1 MRSERTDED
10 PGRAAGP
17 ARRGRGRGGRG
28 ALALLAAAAVI
39 FAARA
44 TEACSCAT
52 PPSTAEALADA
63 DAVFQ
68 GRVLT
73 VQRAWS
79 EEHPKLAGVLARV
92 LPGRLEERLVGSGLV
107 ATVEVQAAWKGVTT
121 TRARVL
127 TSLYSCGFRLLPG
140 EAYLLYAHD
149 FGDGYEVSA
158 CGRSMPIARAGRDLA
173 ELGPGSIALRE
184 PPSPWA
190 AVGFGATAPLLGG
203 AAWLAWAAARRVRR
217 RYGNSVA
224 A

>member
-1 MRSERTDED
+1 MRSERTDG
-10 PGRAAGP
+10 GRAAGP
-17 ARRGRGRGGRG
+17 ARRGRGRGGPG

-44 TEACSCAT
+44 TEACSCGSS
-52 PPSTAEALADA
+52 PPPAEALASA

-68 GRVLT
+68 GRVT
-73 VQRAWS
+73 AVRPAWS
-79 EEHPKLAGVLARV
+79 EDHPRLAGALARV
-92 LPGRLEERLVGSGLV
+92 LPGRFEERLVGGGLL
-107 ATVEVQAAWKGVTT
+107 ATVEVQAAWKGVTS
-121 TRARVL
+121 TRTQVISQ
-127 TSLYSCGFRLLPG
+127 TYSCGFRLIPG
-140 EAYLLYAHD
+140 ETYLLYADD

-158 CGRSMPIARAGRDLA
+158 CGRSRPIARAAWDLV

-190 AVGFGATAPLLGG
+190 AVWFGATAPLLGG
-203 AAWLAWAAARRVRR
+203 AAWLAWAAARRARR